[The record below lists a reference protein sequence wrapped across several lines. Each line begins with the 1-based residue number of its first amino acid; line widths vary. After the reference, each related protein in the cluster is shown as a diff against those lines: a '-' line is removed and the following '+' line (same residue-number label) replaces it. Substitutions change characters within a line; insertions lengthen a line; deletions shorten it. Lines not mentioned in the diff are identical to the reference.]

1 LFFTLPEVILKLFQD
16 FFFFYPWLEVIIYLF
31 IPQSDFPYISES
43 FFFQITR
50 SDFKTFSGSFVF
62 FFSWL
67 EVIIYFPK
75 WFFLILPKVLFFM
88 TGSGYF
94 VPYISG
100 SDFFLLFTTKSGYD
114 LFPKVIFYILPKV
127 IFFRNRKSFCFLH
140 DRKWLFISQS
150 DICILPKVIF
160 FMTGSGSFVFYMTGS
175 DYLFP
180 KVIFYILPKVIFF
193 HDRKWLFCFL
203 HFPLFMTG
211 SDYLFINFAK
221 WFFFMTGSGYFV
233 FYITGS
239 DFKTFPEVIFSFILA
254 RKWLSVYL
262 LISQCDFFF
271 ILPKVI
277 FCMTGSDYIF
287 ISQSDFVS
295 WQEVVILAFT

>member
-1 LFFTLPEVILKLFQD
+1 
-16 FFFFYPWLEVIIYLF
+16 VIIYSFTYLF
-31 IPQSDFPYISES
+31 PKVIFFSSES
-43 FFFQITR
+43 
-50 SDFKTFSGSFVF
+50 VF
-62 FFSWL
+62 
-67 EVIIYFPK
+67 
-75 WFFLILPKVLFFM
+75 FFM

-94 VPYISG
+94 VFYITG
-100 SDFFLLFTTKSGYD
+100 SDFKTLEVFFLLFTTKSGYD

-127 IFFRNRKSFCFLH
+127 IFFRNRKSLFCFLH
-140 DRKWLFISQS
+140 DLKWLFISQS
-150 DICILPKVIF
+150 DIFILPKVIF

-211 SDYLFINFAK
+211 SDYLFINLPK

-277 FCMTGSDYIF
+277 FGMTGSDYIF